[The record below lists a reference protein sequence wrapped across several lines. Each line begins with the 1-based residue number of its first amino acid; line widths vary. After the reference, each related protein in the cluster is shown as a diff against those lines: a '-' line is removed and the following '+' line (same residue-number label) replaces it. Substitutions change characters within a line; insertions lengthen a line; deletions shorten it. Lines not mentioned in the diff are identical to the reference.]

1 VKQAKRGRAGGL
13 ATAAVAGIARRA
25 LGLEPPRTRR
35 VVVEADLEVP
45 MSDGVTLL
53 TNRWYPA
60 DDPRAPIV
68 LIRSPYGRGLVLSV
82 VSRFFA
88 QAGYQVVVQSC
99 RGTSGSG
106 GEFVPFRNERSDGLD
121 TLGWLE
127 AQPWFT
133 DRVGLWGGSYLGITQ
148 WAVADELPPY
158 VRAMALSITASAS
171 GVAVVY
177 PGGALALDTAMP
189 WAFSQEIA
197 TREGLF
203 GLLLRRRGLNRRVD
217 EALTRLPL
225 GESDHVVLGA
235 PLLYYRDW
243 LKHEDPADPWW
254 QDADFRASVDRLDR
268 PVTMSGG
275 WYDMFLPDL
284 LDDFQRLTARGLSPR
299 LVVGPWG
306 HGGREHTAV
315 SLRQAFALF
324 DAELRGRPREPGP
337 AVRLKLVGGG
347 DRWLEFDSWPPAGR
361 DTVWHLTPGR
371 GLSEEPATAGRV
383 DTYDYDP
390 ADPTPGMGGTSLR
403 TPNTGP
409 KDQSRR
415 ESRADVL
422 TYTSARLARRRTF
435 IGPAEATI
443 HLQSSA
449 RSADVH
455 VTICDVDDQGVST
468 NVSAGI
474 QHIANLQPG
483 VTTEVVVRLW
493 PLGAVFEAGHR
504 IRVQVAS
511 GAHPTYARN
520 LGTGEPIIAASRI
533 EVAHQAVHL
542 GGPTDSCVRIREFGR
557 S

>member
-1 VKQAKRGRAGGL
+1 
-13 ATAAVAGIARRA
+13 
-25 LGLEPPRTRR
+25 
-35 VVVEADLEVP
+35 
-45 MSDGVTLL
+45 MSDGVALL
-53 TNRWYPA
+53 ANRWYPA
-60 DDPRAPIV
+60 NDPRAPIV
-68 LIRSPYGRGLVLSV
+68 LIRSPYGRRLVLSLV
-82 VSRFFA
+82 ARLFA
-88 QAGYQVVVQSC
+88 GAGYQVVVQSC

-127 AQPWFT
+127 RQPWFT
-133 DRVGLWGGSYLGITQ
+133 DRVALWGGSYLGITQ
-148 WAVADELPPY
+148 WAVAGQLPPY

-197 TREGLF
+197 TRA
-203 GLLLRRRGLNRRVD
+203 GLLALLRRRRGLNRRID
-217 EALTRLPL
+217 EALNRLPL
-225 GESDHVVLGA
+225 GESDEVVLGA
-235 PLLYYRDW
+235 PLPYYRDW
-243 LKHEDPADPWW
+243 LQHEDPADRWW
-254 QDADFRASVDRLDR
+254 QEADFRASVDRLDR

-315 SLRQAFALF
+315 SLHQAFALF
-324 DAELRGRPREPGP
+324 DAELRGRLRDPGP

-347 DRWLEFDSWPPAGR
+347 DQWLEFDSWPPAAR
-361 DTVWHLTPGR
+361 DTVWHLTPGN
-371 GLSEEPATAGRV
+371 GLSEEPATATSI

-390 ADPTPGMGGTSLR
+390 AHPTPGVGGTSLR
-403 TPNTGP
+403 APHTGP

-422 TYTSARLARRRTF
+422 TYTSTPLALPRTF

-455 VTICDVDDQGVST
+455 VTICDVDERGVSI

-474 QHIANLQPG
+474 QHIARLEPG
-483 VTTEVVVRLW
+483 AITEVVVRLW
-493 PLGAVFEAGHR
+493 PLGVVFQAGHR

-520 LGTGEPIIAASRI
+520 LGTGEAILTASRI
-533 EVAHQAVHL
+533 EVAHQGVHL
-542 GGPTDSCVRIREFGR
+542 GGPTGSWVRMRELDRG
-557 S
+557 